1 MGNMLGEGLQY
12 IGRID
17 DDGYVFDRSGN
28 CVAKINDSGY
38 IGKVGGGE
46 IFGKIDDDGTIRN
59 ASGSV
64 VGRIQADGYV
74 YIHSNR
80 VCTVSSS
87 FIERITPKAWNA
99 GQSSTYSGRANSSV
113 SYEAGSSSD
122 FSWQFSLGTTLKL
135 IIGVILGIWCI
146 IDVGGDLGFI
156 GCLLAIPFMIAIV
169 FIFCF
174 IIKLFNS

>member
-1 MGNMLGEGLQY
+1 MGNVLSEGLQY

-59 ASGSV
+59 VSGSV

-74 YIHSNR
+74 YIHTNR
-80 VCTVSSS
+80 VCKVSSS

-99 GQSSTYSGRANSSV
+99 GQSSTYSGRSNASNHSNYST
-113 SYEAGSSSD
+113 SD
-122 FSWQFSLGTTLKL
+122 SNAVDFFFSPFFIKL
-135 IIGVILGIWCI
+135 VIGIILGIVAMVNGW
-146 IDVGGDLGFI
+146 GGFGMLIAG
-156 GCLLAIPFMIAIV
+156 PVVVFMLSFFAK
-169 FIFCF
+169 IFG
-174 IIKLFNS
+174 

>member
-1 MGNMLGEGLQY
+1 MGNVLSEGLQY
-12 IGRID
+12 IGSID
-17 DDGYVFDRSGN
+17 DNGYVFDRSSN

-80 VCTVSSS
+80 VCKVSSR

-99 GQSSTYSGRANSSV
+99 GQASTYSGRSNASKH
-113 SYEAGSSSD
+113 SD
-122 FSWQFSLGTTLKL
+122 YSASDSGAVDFFFSPFFIKL
-135 IIGVILGIWCI
+135 VIGVILGIVAMVNGW
-146 IDVGGDLGFI
+146 GGFEMLI
-156 GCLLAIPFMIAIV
+156 ACPILVFMFSFFAK
-169 FIFCF
+169 IFG
-174 IIKLFNS
+174 

>member
-1 MGNMLGEGLQY
+1 MGNVLSEGLQY

-17 DDGYVFDRSGN
+17 DDGYVFDRAGN

-38 IGKVGGGE
+38 VGKVGGGE
-46 IFGKIDDDGTIRN
+46 IYGKFDDDGTIRN

-80 VCTVSSS
+80 ICKVSSS

-99 GQSSTYSGRANSSV
+99 GQSSTYSGRSST
-113 SYEAGSSSD
+113 SKHSDYSASDAGATNFFISP
-122 FSWQFSLGTTLKL
+122 FFIKL
-135 IIGVILGIWCI
+135 VIGLILGI
-146 IDVGGDLGFI
+146 VAMVNGLGGFGMLIAGPI
-156 GCLLAIPFMIAIV
+156 TVFMLSFFAK
-169 FIFCF
+169 IFG
-174 IIKLFNS
+174 

>member
-1 MGNMLGEGLQY
+1 MGNVLSEGLQY

-28 CVAKINDSGY
+28 CAAKINDSGY

-80 VCTVSSS
+80 VCKVSSS

-99 GQSSTYSGRANSSV
+99 GEASSYSGRKKAPTVDIAPPSL
-113 SYEAGSSSD
+113 D
-122 FSWQFSLGTTLKL
+122 FLFSPFFIKL
-135 IIGVILGIWCI
+135 VIGIILGIVLMANGMDASALI
-146 IDVGGDLGFI
+146 GG
-156 GCLLAIPFMIAIV
+156 PVIV
-169 FIFCF
+169 FLFCF
-174 IIKLFNS
+174 FAKLFG

>member
-1 MGNMLGEGLQY
+1 MGNVLSEGLQY

-28 CVAKINDSGY
+28 CVAKINYSGY

-46 IFGKIDDDGTIRN
+46 IYGKIDEDGTIRN

-80 VCTVSSS
+80 VCKVSSS

-99 GQSSTYSGRANSSV
+99 GQTSTYSGRANSS
-113 SYEAGSSSD
+113 SAYEVGSSGG
-122 FSWQFSLGTTLKL
+122 FNWPFGFGTTLKL

-146 IDVGGDLGFI
+146 IEAGSDLGFI
-156 GCLLAIPFMIAIV
+156 GCLLAIPFTIAFV
-169 FIFCF
+169 FIVCF
-174 IIKLFNS
+174 ILKLFNS

>member
-1 MGNMLGEGLQY
+1 MGNVISEGIEY

-28 CVAKINDSGY
+28 RVAKINDYGY
-38 IGKVGGGE
+38 VGKVGGGE
-46 IFGKIDDDGTIRN
+46 IYGKIDDDGTIRN

-80 VCTVSSS
+80 ICKVSSS

-99 GQSSTYSGRANSSV
+99 GQASTYSGRSSTSKQSDSESGAN
-113 SYEAGSSSD
+113 D
-122 FSWQFSLGTTLKL
+122 FFFSPFFIKL
-135 IIGVILGIWCI
+135 VIGLILGIVAI
-146 IDVGGDLGFI
+146 VKGVGGLEMLILGPI
-156 GCLLAIPFMIAIV
+156 VV
-169 FIFCF
+169 FILSF
-174 IIKLFNS
+174 IAKIFFSLV

>member
-1 MGNMLGEGLQY
+1 MGNILSEGLQY

-59 ASGSV
+59 TSGSV

-80 VCTVSSS
+80 VCKVSSS
-87 FIERITPKAWNA
+87 FIERITPRAWNA
-99 GQSSTYSGRANSSV
+99 GQASTYSGRSSA
-113 SYEAGSSSD
+113 SKYSD
-122 FSWQFSLGTTLKL
+122 YSTSDPGAVDFFFSPFFIKL
-135 IIGVILGIWCI
+135 VIGVILGIVAMVNGW
-146 IDVGGDLGFI
+146 GGFGMLIAGPI
-156 GCLLAIPFMIAIV
+156 LVFMFSFFAK
-169 FIFCF
+169 IFG
-174 IIKLFNS
+174 